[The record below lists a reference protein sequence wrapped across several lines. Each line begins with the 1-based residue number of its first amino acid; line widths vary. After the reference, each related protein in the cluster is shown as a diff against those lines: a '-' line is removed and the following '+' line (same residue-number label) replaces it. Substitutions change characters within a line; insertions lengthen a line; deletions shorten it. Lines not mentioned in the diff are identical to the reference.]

1 MSFLSACPNCRKQL
15 TLPDEQAGRPMTC
28 RNCGEPN
35 FVPLP
40 IRPVNVKRH
49 LPKAVVFGVFL
60 CILAFLLVLILE
72 YRENVWITLGARP
85 AR

>member
-1 MSFLSACPNCRKQL
+1 
-15 TLPDEQAGRPMTC
+15 
-28 RNCGEPN
+28 
-35 FVPLP
+35 VPLP